1 MTLPMDFLNR
11 AQGSAPLVASLIAD
25 IDEAGGYY
33 GYVTM
38 NGAWVIKKV
47 TASSVRY
54 AFGAG
59 DYVGTWANRA
69 SLSYSL
75 PDGEP

>member
-1 MTLPMDFLNR
+1 MTLPLDFINR
-11 AQGSAPLVASLIAD
+11 AQGAAPLAASLIAD
-25 IDEAGGYY
+25 IDDAGGYY
-33 GYVTM
+33 GYLTM

-47 TASSVRY
+47 AATSVRY

-59 DYVGTWANRA
+59 DYSANWTNRA

-75 PDGEP
+75 PDGEV